1 VALGAWLL
9 PRQLAAGKGLSR
21 NWGGVKFATMTA
33 EERPLES
40 GSENAGTDLLKEVPL
55 FNLLDDQ
62 ERAELAGRL
71 DLIRFAA
78 GESIFNY
85 GDPGDAI
92 YVISSGEAEV
102 FYRNDTGE
110 RIVLEVARRGD
121 FFGELS
127 MLDNGARTASVVAL
141 KDTTALRLDRTDLEK
156 FLELRPLAAMDL
168 LAAMGRRQR
177 ANVERLRHTATRNVN
192 EESED
197 KRSLVQKAADGI
209 AEFSG
214 SIPFLIIHVVGF
226 GLWVGVNWIP
236 IPGFKPFDPYPF
248 GFLTLAVSLEAI
260 FLSVFVLLSQN
271 RQAAKDRIHADIE
284 YDINLKAELEIAHLH
299 EKIDR
304 LTGDVL
310 GRLERIYK
318 AMPKS
323 AEAETETRRLFNL
336 EQKK

>member
-1 VALGAWLL
+1 
-9 PRQLAAGKGLSR
+9 
-21 NWGGVKFATMTA
+21 MIA
-33 EERPLES
+33 EEPPNSSLPQS
-40 GSENAGTDLLKEVPL
+40 VGTDLLKEVPL

-62 ERAELAGRL
+62 ERAELAREL
-71 DLIRFAA
+71 DLVRFAA

-85 GDPGDAI
+85 GDPGDAV

-102 FYRNDTGE
+102 FYKNDTGE
-110 RIVLEVARRGD
+110 RIVLEVATRGD

-127 MLDNGARTASVVAL
+127 LLDNGARTASVVAIQ
-141 KDTTALRLDRTDLEK
+141 DTTALRLERHDLEK
-156 FLELRPLAAMDL
+156 FLQLRPLAAMDL
-168 LAAMGRRQR
+168 LAAMSRRQR

-197 KRSLVQKAADGI
+197 HRTFVQKSADAI

-214 SIPFLIIHVVGF
+214 SIPFLLLHVVAF
-226 GLWVGVNWIP
+226 GLWIGLNWIP

-260 FLSVFVLLSQN
+260 FLSVFVLLSQS

-284 YDINLKAELEIAHLH
+284 YDINLKAELEIGHLH

-310 GRLERIYK
+310 VRLERIQK
-318 AMPKS
+318 QLPKNPS
-323 AEAETETRRLFNL
+323 ADSESDTRRLYKVAK
-336 EQKK
+336 EQ

>member
-1 VALGAWLL
+1 MS
-9 PRQLAAGKGLSR
+9 AGDGSVENR
-21 NWGGVKFATMTA
+21 
-33 EERPLES
+33 
-40 GSENAGTDLLKEVPL
+40 SENRETDLLKEVSL

-62 ERAELAGRL
+62 ERSDLAAQL
-71 DLIRFAA
+71 DLVCVAA
-78 GESIFNY
+78 GETFFNY

-92 YVISSGEAEV
+92 YVINSGEAEV

-110 RIVLEVARRGD
+110 RVVLEVARRGD

-127 MLDNGARTASVVAL
+127 MLDNGPRTASVVAV
-141 KDTTALRLDRTDLEK
+141 KDTTALRLERSHLEK
-156 FLELRPLAAMDL
+156 FLELRPQAAMDL
-168 LAAMGRRQR
+168 LAAMARRQR
-177 ANVERLRHTATRNVN
+177 SNVERLRHTATRNVN

-197 KRSLVQKAADGI
+197 KRTFIQKSADAI

-226 GLWVGVNWIP
+226 GLWIAVNWIP

-310 GRLERIYK
+310 GRLERIHK
-318 AMPKS
+318 ILPKDAQTG
-323 AEAETETRRLFNL
+323 AESETRRLYKL
-336 EQKK
+336 AKEK

>member
-1 VALGAWLL
+1 
-9 PRQLAAGKGLSR
+9 LSR
-21 NWGGVKFATMTA
+21 DDVRVKSAAMTA
-33 EERPLES
+33 EEPPNSSLPQS
-40 GSENAGTDLLKEVPL
+40 VGTDLLKEVPL

-62 ERAELAGRL
+62 ERAELAGQL
-71 DLIRFAA
+71 DLVRFAA
-78 GESIFNY
+78 GEAIFNY

-102 FYRNDTGE
+102 FYKNDTGE
-110 RIVLEVARRGD
+110 RIVLEVATRGD

-127 MLDNGARTASVVAL
+127 LLDNGARTASVVAIQ
-141 KDTTALRLDRTDLEK
+141 DTTALRLERHDLEK
-156 FLELRPLAAMDL
+156 FLQLRPLAAMDL
-168 LAAMGRRQR
+168 LAAMSRRQR

-197 KRSLVQKAADGI
+197 HRTFIQKSADSI

-214 SIPFLIIHVVGF
+214 SITFLLIHVAGF
-226 GLWVGVNWIP
+226 GLWIGLNWIP

-284 YDINLKAELEIAHLH
+284 YDINLKAELEIGHLH

-310 GRLERIYK
+310 VRLERIQK
-318 AMPKS
+318 QLPKNPNPDS
-323 AEAETETRRLFNL
+323 ESETRRLFKAAK
-336 EQKK
+336 E